1 MLQDP
6 RVQKVAQQLIH
17 HSLKIKAGDHVLLRF
32 TIDSKPLVKALI
44 AEIYALKAYPHTL
57 IYDDEVKRYLLEA
70 MTPEQA
76 EADLQW
82 QMKLYEQMDASI
94 LIIGENNDSELA
106 QIEAQRFSEYSKIMR
121 PASEYVV
128 KNLRWVLLNWP
139 TYAAAQKA
147 GMSLDAYADYV
158 FAVSSVDYQKMAT
171 AMAALKNLM
180 EKTDQVRITAPG
192 TDLNFSIKGIPAI
205 PCAGECNI
213 PDGEVFTAPIKTSV
227 QGTIRYNTPCPYRG
241 KVYHDVTFT
250 FEDGK
255 IIEATADDS
264 EGLNAILDTDEGA
277 RYIGEFALGVNPL
290 ITKPMGDILF
300 DEKITG
306 SFHFTPG
313 AAYEDEADN
322 GNRSSVHW
330 DLVLIQTPEY
340 GGGEIYF
347 DNQLVRRDGR
357 FVLPELEA
365 LNPENLLH
373 TT

>member
-6 RVQKVAQQLIH
+6 RVQKVAQQLVH
-17 HSLKIKAGDHVLLRF
+17 HSLKIQTGEHVLIRF
-32 TIDSKPLVKALI
+32 TVDSKPLVKALI
-44 AEIYALKAYPHTL
+44 AELYALGAYPHTL
-57 IYDDEVKRYLLEA
+57 IYDDEVKRYLLEG
-70 MTPEQA
+70 MTADQA
-76 EADLQW
+76 KTDLAW
-82 QMKLYEQMDASI
+82 QLELYQQMDASI

-106 QIEAQRFSEYSKIMR
+106 QIEAARFSEYSKIMR
-121 PASEYVV
+121 PASDYVV

-171 AMAALKNLM
+171 AMAALKTLM
-180 EKTDQVRITAPG
+180 EATDRVRITAPG
-192 TDLNFSIKGIPAI
+192 TDLTFSIKGIPAI

-213 PDGEVFTAPIKTSV
+213 PDGEVFTAPIKESV
-227 QGTIRYNTPCPYRG
+227 QGVIRYNTPCPYRG

-250 FEDGK
+250 FVDGK
-255 IIEATADDS
+255 IVEATADDS
-264 EGLNAILDTDEGA
+264 QGLNAILDTDEGA
-277 RYIGEFALGVNPL
+277 RYIGEFAIGVNPL

-340 GGGEIYF
+340 GGGNIYF
-347 DNQLVRRDGR
+347 DDRLVRQDGR
-357 FVLPELEA
+357 FVVPELEA
-365 LNPENLLH
+365 LNPESLLK

>member
-6 RVQKVAQQLIH
+6 RVQKVAQQLVHKSIR
-17 HSLKIKAGDHVLLRF
+17 LQAGEHVLIRF
-32 TIDSKPLVKALI
+32 TIDSKPLVQAVI
-44 AEIYALKAYPHTL
+44 AEVYALGAYAHTL
-57 IYDDEVKRYLLEA
+57 MYDDEVKRYLLEGV
-70 MTPEQA
+70 TPEQTA
-76 EADLQW
+76 VDVKW
-82 QMKLYEQMDASI
+82 QMGLYEQMDASI

-106 QIEAQRFSEYSKIMR
+106 AIEAARFGEYSKMMR
-121 PASEYVV
+121 PISDHVV

-139 TYAAAQKA
+139 TFAAAQKA
-147 GMSLDAYADYV
+147 GMSLSAYADYV

-171 AMAALKNLM
+171 AMAALKTLM
-180 EKTDQVRITAPG
+180 EATDSVHITAPG
-192 TDLNFSIKGIPAI
+192 TDLRFSIKGIPAV

-213 PDGEVFTAPIKTSV
+213 PDGEVFTAPVRDSV
-227 QGTIRYNTPCPYRG
+227 QGVIRYNTPCPYRG
-241 KVYHDVTFT
+241 KVYHDVMLRFV
-250 FEDGK
+250 DGK
-255 IIEATADDS
+255 IVEATADDS
-264 EGLNAILDTDEGA
+264 VGLNAIFDTDTGA

-330 DLVLIQTPEY
+330 DLVLIQTPEF
-340 GGGEIYF
+340 GGGNIYF
-347 DNQLVRRDGR
+347 DGRLIRENGR
-357 FVLPELEA
+357 FVVPELEP
-365 LNPENLLH
+365 LNPENLIV

>member
-6 RVQKVAQQLIH
+6 RVQKVAQQLVH
-17 HSLKIKAGDHVLLRF
+17 HSLKIQAGEHVLIRF
-32 TIDSKPLVKALI
+32 TVDSKPLVKALI
-44 AEIYALKAYPHTL
+44 AELYALGAYPHTL
-57 IYDDEVKRYLLEA
+57 IYDDEVKRYLLEG
-70 MTPEQA
+70 MTADQA
-76 EADLQW
+76 KTDLAW
-82 QMKLYEQMDASI
+82 QLELYQQMDASI

-106 QIEAQRFSEYSKIMR
+106 EIEAARFSEYSKIMR
-121 PASEYVV
+121 PASDYVV

-171 AMAALKNLM
+171 AMVALKTLM
-180 EKTDQVRITAPG
+180 EATDRVRITAPG
-192 TDLNFSIKGIPAI
+192 TDLTFSIKGIPAI

-213 PDGEVFTAPIKTSV
+213 PDGEVFTAPIKESV
-227 QGTIRYNTPCPYRG
+227 QGVIRYNTPCPYRG

-250 FEDGK
+250 FVDGK
-255 IIEATADDS
+255 IVEATADDS
-264 EGLNAILDTDEGA
+264 QGLNAILDTDEGA
-277 RYIGEFALGVNPL
+277 RYIGEFAIGVNPL

-340 GGGEIYF
+340 GGGNIYF
-347 DNQLVRRDGR
+347 DDRLVRQDGR
-357 FVLPELEA
+357 FVVPELEA
-365 LNPENLLH
+365 LNPESLLK

>member
-6 RVQKVAQQLIH
+6 RVNKVAQQLVH
-17 HSLKIKAGDHVLLRF
+17 HSVKVQAGDHILIRF
-32 TIDSKPLVKALI
+32 TIDSKPLVRALI
-44 AEIYALKAYPHTL
+44 TEIYALGAYPHTL
-57 IYDDEVKRYLLEA
+57 MYDDEVKRYLLEGVS
-70 MTPEQA
+70 PKQA
-76 EADLQW
+76 EADLTW

-94 LIIGENNDSELA
+94 LIIGENNDSEFA

-147 GMSLDAYADYV
+147 GMSLEAYADYV
-158 FAVSSVDYQKMAT
+158 FAVSSVDYQQMGK
-171 AMAALKNLM
+171 AMSALKTLM
-180 EKTDQVRITAPG
+180 EATNQVHITAPG
-192 TDLNFSIKGIPAI
+192 TDLTFSIQNIPAI

-250 FEDGK
+250 FKDGK
-255 IIEATADDS
+255 IVEATADDS
-264 EGLNAILDTDEGA
+264 EGLNHILDTDEGA

-340 GGGEIYF
+340 GGGNIYF
-347 DNQLVRRDGR
+347 DGRLIRENGR

>member
-1 MLQDP
+1 MLRDP
-6 RVQKVAQQLIH
+6 RITTVAKQLVH
-17 HSLKIKAGDHVLLRF
+17 NSVKLQAGEHILIRF
-32 TIDSKPLVKALI
+32 TIDSKPLVRAI
-44 AEIYALKAYPHTL
+44 IEEVYALGAHVHTL
-57 IYDDEVKRYLLEA
+57 IYDDEVKRYLLEG

-76 EADLQW
+76 HSDLTW

-106 QIEAQRFSEYSKIMR
+106 AIESSRFSEYSKIMR
-121 PASEYVV
+121 PVSDYVV

-147 GMSLDAYADYV
+147 QMSLEAYADYV
-158 FAVSSVDYQKMAT
+158 FAVSSVDYRKMGQ
-171 AMAALKNLM
+171 AMIALKDLM
-180 EKTDQVRITAPG
+180 EVTDRVRITAPG
-192 TDLNFSIKGIPAI
+192 TELTFSIKDIPAV

-250 FEDGK
+250 FKDGQ
-255 IIEATADDS
+255 IVEATADDS
-264 EGLNAILDTDEGA
+264 IGLNAILDTDEGA

-330 DLVLIQTPEY
+330 DLVLIQTPEF
-340 GGGEIYF
+340 GGGNIYF
-347 DNQLVRRDGR
+347 DDVLIRENGR
-357 FVLPELEA
+357 FVLEQLLP
-365 LNPENLLH
+365 LNSENLLK

>member
-1 MLQDP
+1 MLRDP
-6 RVQKVAQQLIH
+6 RITTVAKQLVH
-17 HSLKIKAGDHVLLRF
+17 NSVKLQAGEHILIRF
-32 TIDSKPLVKALI
+32 TIDSKPLVRAIIEEVYELG
-44 AEIYALKAYPHTL
+44 AHVHTL
-57 IYDDEVKRYLLEA
+57 IYDDEVKRYLLEG

-76 EADLQW
+76 HSDLTW

-106 QIEAQRFSEYSKIMR
+106 AIESSRFSEYSKIMR
-121 PASEYVV
+121 PVSDYVV

-147 GMSLDAYADYV
+147 QMSLEAYADYV
-158 FAVSSVDYQKMAT
+158 FAVSSVDYRKMGQ
-171 AMAALKNLM
+171 AMIALKDLM
-180 EKTDQVRITAPG
+180 EVTDRVRITAPG
-192 TDLNFSIKGIPAI
+192 TELTFSIKDIPAV

-250 FEDGK
+250 FKDGQ
-255 IIEATADDS
+255 IVEATADDS
-264 EGLNAILDTDEGA
+264 IGLNAILDTDEGA

-330 DLVLIQTPEY
+330 DLVLIQTPEF
-340 GGGEIYF
+340 GGGNIYF
-347 DNQLVRRDGR
+347 DDVLIRENGR
-357 FVLPELEA
+357 FVLEQLLP
-365 LNPENLLH
+365 LNSENLLK

>member
-1 MLQDP
+1 MLRDP
-6 RVQKVAQQLIH
+6 RITTVAKQLVH
-17 HSLKIKAGDHVLLRF
+17 NSVKLQAGEHILIRF
-32 TIDSKPLVKALI
+32 TIDSKPLVRAIIEEVYELG
-44 AEIYALKAYPHTL
+44 AHVHTL
-57 IYDDEVKRYLLEA
+57 IYDDEVKRYLLEG

-76 EADLQW
+76 HSDLTW

-106 QIEAQRFSEYSKIMR
+106 AIESSRFSEYSKIMR
-121 PASEYVV
+121 PASDYVV

-147 GMSLDAYADYV
+147 QMSLEAYADYV
-158 FAVSSVDYQKMAT
+158 FAVSSVDYRKMGQ
-171 AMAALKNLM
+171 AMVALKDLM
-180 EKTDQVRITAPG
+180 EVTDRVRITAPG
-192 TDLNFSIKGIPAI
+192 TELTFSIKDIPAV

-250 FEDGK
+250 FKDGQ
-255 IIEATADDS
+255 IVEATADDS
-264 EGLNAILDTDEGA
+264 IGLNAILDTDEGA

-330 DLVLIQTPEY
+330 DLVLIQTPEF
-340 GGGEIYF
+340 GGGNIYF
-347 DNQLVRRDGR
+347 DDVLIRENGR
-357 FVLPELEA
+357 FVLEQLLP
-365 LNPENLLH
+365 LNSENLLK

>member
-6 RVQKVAQQLIH
+6 RVNKVAQQLVH
-17 HSLKIKAGDHVLLRF
+17 HSVKVQAGDHILIRF
-32 TIDSKPLVKALI
+32 TIDSKPLVRALI
-44 AEIYALKAYPHTL
+44 TEIYALGAYPHTL
-57 IYDDEVKRYLLEA
+57 MYDDEVKRYLLEGVS
-70 MTPEQA
+70 PKQA
-76 EADLQW
+76 EADLTW
-82 QMKLYEQMDASI
+82 QMKLYEQIDASI
-94 LIIGENNDSELA
+94 LIIGENNDSEFA

-147 GMSLDAYADYV
+147 GMSLEAYADYV
-158 FAVSSVDYQKMAT
+158 FAVSSVDYQQMGK
-171 AMAALKNLM
+171 AMSALKTLM
-180 EKTDQVRITAPG
+180 EATNQVHITAPG
-192 TDLNFSIKGIPAI
+192 TDLTFSIQNIPAI

-250 FEDGK
+250 FKDGK
-255 IIEATADDS
+255 IVEATADDS
-264 EGLNAILDTDEGA
+264 EGLNHILDTDEGA

-340 GGGEIYF
+340 GGGNIYF
-347 DNQLVRRDGR
+347 DGRLIRENGR

>member
-1 MLQDP
+1 MLRDP
-6 RVQKVAQQLIH
+6 RVTTVAKQLVH
-17 HSLKIKAGDHVLLRF
+17 HSIRLQAGEHVLIRF
-32 TIDSKPLVKALI
+32 TVDSKPLVRAI
-44 AEIYALKAYPHTL
+44 IEEVYALGAYAHTL
-57 IYDDEVKRYLLEA
+57 MYDDEVKRYLLEG
-70 MTPEQA
+70 MTKVQA
-76 EADLQW
+76 ETDLAW
-82 QMKLYEQMDASI
+82 QMQMYQQMDASI

-106 QIEAQRFSEYSKIMR
+106 AIESARFSEYSKTMR
-121 PASEYVV
+121 PASDYVV

-147 GMSLDAYADYV
+147 QMSLDAYADYV
-158 FAVSSVDYQKMAT
+158 FAVSSVDYRKMAG
-171 AMAALKNLM
+171 AMVALKELM
-180 EKTDQVRITAPG
+180 EATDQVRITAPG
-192 TDLNFSIKGIPAI
+192 TDLRFSIKGIPAV

-213 PDGEVFTAPIKTSV
+213 PDGEVFTAPIKNSV

-250 FEDGK
+250 FKDGK
-255 IIEATADDS
+255 IIEATADDTI
-264 EGLNAILDTDEGA
+264 GLNAILDTDEGA

-330 DLVLIQTPEY
+330 DLVLIQTPEF
-340 GGGEIYF
+340 GGGNIYF
-347 DNQLVRRDGR
+347 DDVLIRENGK
-357 FVLPELEA
+357 FVLDELLA
-365 LNPENLLH
+365 LNSENLLK